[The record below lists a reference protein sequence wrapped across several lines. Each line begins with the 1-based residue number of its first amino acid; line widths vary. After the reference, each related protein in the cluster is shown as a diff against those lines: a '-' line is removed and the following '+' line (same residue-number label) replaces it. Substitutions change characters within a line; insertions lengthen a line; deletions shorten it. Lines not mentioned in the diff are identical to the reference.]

1 LACCSGIALSLK
13 GGASHQAFREN
24 MRRRVDY
31 YFSLIS
37 PWSYIGHRAFAAVAK
52 KHDLDVRYR
61 PMALQEV
68 FPQSGGLPLGKRHP
82 LRQNYRMM
90 ELQRWRER
98 RKLAMNLHPKFWP
111 FDPSLVD
118 RTVVAL
124 ADAGAPVEA
133 FLPRAFVGVFEK
145 EENLADEAVIAG
157 LLQAAGIDAA
167 DIVQRAKSDACG
179 TIYAANA
186 AEALAMGVFGA
197 PGFVLDGEVF
207 WGQDRIDFLD
217 DALTSGRAAF
227 HANV

>member
-1 LACCSGIALSLK
+1 LACCSGVALSLK
-13 GGASHQAFREN
+13 DGASHQAFREN
-24 MRRRVDY
+24 MRRRVDF

-37 PWSYIGHRAFAAVAK
+37 PWTYIGHRTFAAVAQ

-61 PMALQEV
+61 PMALLEV

-111 FDPSLVD
+111 LDTRLAD
-118 RTVVAL
+118 RTIIAL
-124 ADAGAPVEA
+124 AQAGQPVEA
-133 FLPRAFVGVFEK
+133 FLSRALVGIFEK

-157 LLQAAGIDAA
+157 LLQTAGIDAA
-167 DIVQRAKSDACG
+167 DSLQRAKSDACG
-179 TIYAANA
+179 AIYAANGT
-186 AEALAMGVFGA
+186 EALAAGVFGA

-217 DALTSGRAAF
+217 EALTSGRAAF